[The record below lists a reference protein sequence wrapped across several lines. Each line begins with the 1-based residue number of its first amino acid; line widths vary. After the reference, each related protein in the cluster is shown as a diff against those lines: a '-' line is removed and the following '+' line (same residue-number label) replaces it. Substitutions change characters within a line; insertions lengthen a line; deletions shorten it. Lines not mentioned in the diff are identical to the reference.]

1 MKPFLRT
8 KIVVTVG
15 PATSS
20 PRKLASLVKEGVR
33 IFRFNLSHG
42 SLSFHREIISTLRQK
57 AEEDR
62 EITVLLDLPGP
73 KVRLGEF
80 EPINVKDGDVI
91 SLGGKGDIPLSE
103 KAFFEVVEKGDT
115 LLLGDGFLRLTVE
128 NVRKN
133 WVEAKVFGEGVI
145 TSHLGISLVGK
156 SFQLPA
162 FTKKDKALL
171 SEALSWGVD
180 VIALSFVLSEKD
192 VLSLKK
198 FLKKRGKDLPV
209 LAKLERGEAL
219 ENISSILEKADAVM
233 IARGDLGLTLPL
245 EEVPIVQKRIV
256 REARKKGTPSIIA
269 TQMLESMLHSSRP
282 TRAEAS
288 DVANAIF
295 DGADC
300 LMLSGETAVGDF
312 PLEAVSTMKEI
323 SLLAE
328 REIDYASLLASERSW
343 AKSEP
348 LDAIAFAACEL
359 AYGINAQAILV
370 ATATGKTAKRV
381 ARFRP
386 PVPIIA
392 VSPNLSTVRGLNLV
406 WGVIP
411 LMVKPCKSTDK
422 MLNQALE
429 VSLKSG
435 LIERGRPVVI
445 TSGTLPN
452 IPGGTNLIKVEMV

>member
-1 MKPFLRT
+1 MNPFLRT

-20 PRKLASLVKEGVR
+20 LRKLASLVKEGVR

-57 AEEDR
+57 AEEGR
-62 EITVLLDLPGP
+62 EITVLIDLPGP

-80 EPINVKDGDVI
+80 EAINVKDGDVI
-91 SLGGKGDIPLSE
+91 SLGEKGDIPLFE

-115 LLLGDGFLRLTVE
+115 LLLGDGFLKLTVE

-133 WVEAKVFGEGVI
+133 WVRAKVFGEGVV

-162 FTKKDKALL
+162 FTEKDKSLL
-171 SEALSWGVD
+171 SEALSWSVD
-180 VIALSFVLSEKD
+180 VVALSFVSSEKD
-192 VLSLKK
+192 IFSLKK
-198 FLKKRGKDLPV
+198 FLKKSKDLPV

-233 IARGDLGLTLPL
+233 IARGDLGLTLSL
-245 EEVPIVQKRIV
+245 EKVPIVQKRIV
-256 REARKKGTPSIIA
+256 REARRKGTPSIIA
-269 TQMLESMLHSSRP
+269 TQMLESMLYSSRP

-300 LMLSGETAVGDF
+300 LMLSGETAVGDY

-328 REIDYASLLASERSW
+328 REIDYASLLASGRSW

-348 LDAIAFAACEL
+348 LDAIAFSACEL

-406 WGVIP
+406 WGVVP
-411 LMVKPCKSTDK
+411 LIVKPCKSTDK

-435 LIERGRPVVI
+435 LIEKGRPVVI

-452 IPGGTNLIKVEMV
+452 IPGVTNLIKVEMV